1 MPELPNDQSPG
12 LGLGKA
18 SNMPQGRTEDRIQ
31 IANTFNW
38 LVPDKAGS
46 HSFKAGVDASF
57 IDLFSVFHN
66 NLDGT
71 FTFTTSAPFDPA
83 VASTYPTQYTKTP
96 AIRS

>member
-1 MPELPNDQSPG
+1 MNRPG

-31 IANTFNW
+31 LANTFNW
-38 LVPDKAGS
+38 LVPDLGGS

-57 IDLFSVFHN
+57 IDLFSEFHN

-71 FTFTTSAPFDPA
+71 FTFTTSAPFNPA
-83 VASTYPTQYTKTP
+83 VASTYPTQFTGNVGDP
-96 AIRS
+96 DREPQ